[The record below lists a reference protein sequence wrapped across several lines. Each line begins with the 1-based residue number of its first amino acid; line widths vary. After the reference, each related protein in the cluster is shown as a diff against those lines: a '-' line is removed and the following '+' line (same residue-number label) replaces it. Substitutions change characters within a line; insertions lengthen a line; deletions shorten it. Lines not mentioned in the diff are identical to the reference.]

1 MIDAQQLDSEEISR
15 TPGLENAAV
24 VEVGFP
30 AASQTDF
37 DFVRSCSR
45 ASQLI
50 FGRTPKLAIW
60 CVRDERKSVLVSHKQ
75 TDLVEVKRLKRLGT
89 LI

>member
-1 MIDAQQLDSEEISR
+1 MFAPVLEYVSSV
-15 TPGLENAAV
+15 PGIGNAVAF
-24 VEVGFP
+24 EVGFP

-75 TDLVEVKRLKRLGT
+75 KDLVEVKRLKRLGT